1 MDIIEKFLRKVSYK
15 FPKGYP
21 DINDEQDISLIE
33 NLLSN
38 LGVDFKF
45 NNLIFEVTDRQ
56 ISKNTKLAIDYIIQ
70 NTDTGFKTQS
80 DTQRL
85 GNPNK
90 VSSDDFK
97 VIINKLFNPEDI
109 QIHGP
114 RSGPNPSSKFDM
126 YEFDTKLFDRVR
138 IILSGGGNA
147 GEQYEAEFFKT
158 AKELA
163 GEPNE
168 SLPQNLQTLYS
179 ELGIDNT
186 KLGSDNIQ
194 SFRAGDTKRSLSP
207 EGPQDIGKTISDLD
221 ITYNGNTY
229 YISLKNKQGSGIYSG
244 GNIPWIYEKDGKIIY
259 DPTKFNTKISSGF
272 LFKIFNIDSEKIAK
286 GLNDY
291 INKTGEV
298 TDWEN
303 VNIDTGLFKNLLAS
317 SLGFGYYYVKES
329 GKEDVKVI
337 PLLTAKDALDAVGTI
352 KNTQIK
358 YPSKDTKQVTIKI
371 DTESEIFGPSQYILT
386 IRNTSGKVLPLS
398 LRISKVK

>member
-70 NTDTGFKTQS
+70 NTDKGFKTQS

-147 GEQYEAEFFKT
+147 GEQYEAEFFKI

-179 ELGIDNT
+179 KLGIDNT
-186 KLGSDNIQ
+186 KLSSDDIQ

-221 ITYNGNTY
+221 ITYNGKTY

-329 GKEDVKVI
+329 GKGDVKVI